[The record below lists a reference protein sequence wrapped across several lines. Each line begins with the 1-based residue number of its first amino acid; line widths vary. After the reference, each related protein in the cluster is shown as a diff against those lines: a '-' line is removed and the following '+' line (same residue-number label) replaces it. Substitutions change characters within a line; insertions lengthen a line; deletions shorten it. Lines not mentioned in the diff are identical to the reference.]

1 MSIDNNVNNGD
12 YFSSKNE
19 AIQYYK
25 SNYTNLEDKPD
36 WLIESLIEFS
46 IKYPNYKEYIEVEHK
61 IKNKIELTEYEIKK
75 YGDLSW
81 EKKTK
86 TYKKDQIIKDA
97 IDINDVGTYDDI
109 ARDPVAREKMNKY
122 NLDFGEQLEPEKEV
136 KIKLTTDDGEY
147 IVKAEVEK
155 LNNGVREFEIEKL
168 NNILEIENNNI

>member
-1 MSIDNNVNNGD
+1 MSISNNGD

-25 SNYTNLEDKPD
+25 SNYKNLEDKPD
-36 WLIESLIEFS
+36 WLIEALIEFS

-75 YGDLSW
+75 YGSLSW

-97 IDINDVGTYDDI
+97 VDIKDVGTYDDI

-122 NLDFGEQLEPEKEV
+122 NLDFGESLEPDKEV
-136 KIKLTTDDGEY
+136 KIKLNTDDGEY
-147 IVKAEVEK
+147 LIKAEVEK
-155 LNNGVREFEIEKL
+155 LNKGINEFEIEKI
-168 NNILEIENNNI
+168 NNNLKIEN